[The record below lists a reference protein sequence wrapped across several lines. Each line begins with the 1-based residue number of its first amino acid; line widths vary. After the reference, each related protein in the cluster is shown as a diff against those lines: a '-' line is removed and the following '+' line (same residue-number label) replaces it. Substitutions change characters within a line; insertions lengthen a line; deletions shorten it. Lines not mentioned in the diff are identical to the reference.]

1 MPKKSEKQKPEKIP
15 KSPRSGT
22 LLIQK
27 LPIFLFAIRPRW
39 ALGEE
44 AKMAILPLELP
55 IVAGV
60 GLLGIG
66 AIILGIFIIG
76 WLKKVLVNSVFGLIA
91 LFVINYLAELLK
103 MDALKISINL
113 VSVLVTAVLGLAGVG
128 LLIILKLLG
137 ITVQ

>member
-1 MPKKSEKQKPEKIP
+1 MNC
-15 KSPRSGT
+15 PRGG
-22 LLIQK
+22 
-27 LPIFLFAIRPRW
+27 RW
-39 ALGEE
+39 GGEQ
-44 AKMAILPLELP
+44 KMAILPLELP
-55 IVAGV
+55 IFAGIC
-60 GLLGIG
+60 LLGIG

-76 WLKKVLVNSVFGLIA
+76 FLKKVLVNSVVGLIA

-113 VSVLVTAVLGLAGVG
+113 ISVLITAVLGLAGVG

>member
-1 MPKKSEKQKPEKIP
+1 
-15 KSPRSGT
+15 
-22 LLIQK
+22 
-27 LPIFLFAIRPRW
+27 
-39 ALGEE
+39 
-44 AKMAILPLELP
+44 MAILPLELP
-55 IVAGV
+55 VVAGV

-76 WLKKVLVNSVFGLIA
+76 WLKKALVNSVFGLIA

-137 ITVQ
+137 IAVQ